1 MGQADLSS
9 FGPLLKPMM
18 AAAAKLTAPKG
29 KDDKGA
35 KKATLKTKIKAT
47 VKAKRG

>member
-1 MGQADLSS
+1 MPQADLSS

-18 AAAAKLTAPKG
+18 AAATKLTAPG
-29 KDDKGA
+29 KDGKGA
-35 KKATLKTKIKAT
+35 KKAQLKMKVKAT